1 MFFQK
6 GIDLTK
12 KDIVSV
18 IHTGRVEQ
26 PPVASSFIEAVKREL
41 EIVVV
46 ACYVQS
52 YERMVIPDEPEGGR
66 FFRFPF
72 RKVKPL
78 LPEHP
83 EFERRMELTIYLDAP
98 LKSCRQQ
105 MTRMVKKQM
114 IALFLQ
120 TLAEHG
126 ITVPYPRLLTNAE
139 FEAYG
144 FNGKRPEE
152 RDNGVIVQPVEPVP
166 ERYDLTYDSFPGL
179 VFWNVYSDSCGG
191 IQCYLRERKEYP
203 SIRVYCQWDKAQEQ
217 ETIWLCFSFRWE
229 IEQFLS
235 RPDAAEIRADCLK
248 IIARHDPWGFV
259 TNANYHPI
267 LKVWN
272 ELSEDTQLCLLRG

>member
-6 GIDLTK
+6 GIELTK

-18 IHTGRVEQ
+18 IHTGRAEQ
-26 PPVASSFIEAVKREL
+26 TPVASSFIETVEREL
-41 EIVVV
+41 GIVVV

-52 YERMVIPDEPEGGR
+52 YERMIIPETPDKTQ
-66 FFRFPF
+66 FLRFPF
-72 RKVKPL
+72 HKKKPL

-83 EFERRMELTIYLDAP
+83 EFERRMELTVYPDAP

-105 MTRMVKKQM
+105 MTRAVKSRMV
-114 IALFLQ
+114 ALFLQ

-126 ITVPYPRLLTNAE
+126 ITVPYPRLLTNEE

-152 RDNGVIVQPVEPVP
+152 RDNSVILQPEGPVP
-166 ERYDLTYDSFPGL
+166 ERYDVIYDSFPGL
-179 VFWNVYSDSCGG
+179 VFWHVYSDSCSG
-191 IQCYLRERKEYP
+191 IQRYLRERKDYP
-203 SIRVYCQWDKAQEQ
+203 SIRVYCQWDKEQEQ

-259 TNANYHPI
+259 SDANYRPV

-272 ELSEDTQLCLLRG
+272 ELSEETRGCLLRG

>member
-26 PPVASSFIEAVKREL
+26 TPVASSFIEAVKREL

-98 LKSCRQQ
+98 LKSC
-105 MTRMVKKQM
+105 
-114 IALFLQ
+114 
-120 TLAEHG
+120 G
-126 ITVPYPRLLTNAE
+126 
-139 FEAYG
+139 
-144 FNGKRPEE
+144 
-152 RDNGVIVQPVEPVP
+152 
-166 ERYDLTYDSFPGL
+166 
-179 VFWNVYSDSCGG
+179 
-191 IQCYLRERKEYP
+191 
-203 SIRVYCQWDKAQEQ
+203 
-217 ETIWLCFSFRWE
+217 
-229 IEQFLS
+229 S
-235 RPDAAEIRADCLK
+235 R
-248 IIARHDPWGFV
+248 
-259 TNANYHPI
+259 
-267 LKVWN
+267 
-272 ELSEDTQLCLLRG
+272 

>member
-6 GIDLTK
+6 GIELTP

-26 PPVASSFIEAVKREL
+26 TPVASSFIETVEREL
-41 EIVVV
+41 GIVVV

-52 YERMVIPDEPEGGR
+52 YERMVIPEESKRRR
-66 FFRFPF
+66 FFQFQV
-72 RKVKPL
+72 RKAKL
-78 LPEHP
+78 LLQEHP
-83 EFERRMELTIYLDAP
+83 EFERRMELTVYLDAP

-105 MTRMVKKQM
+105 MIRAVKSRMV
-114 IALFLQ
+114 ALFLQ

-126 ITVPYPRLLTNAE
+126 ITVPYPRLLTNEE

-152 RDNGVIVQPVEPVP
+152 RDNSVIVQPDGPVP

-179 VFWNVYSDSCGG
+179 VFWHVYSDSCSG
-191 IQCYLRERKEYP
+191 IQRYLRERKDYP
-203 SIRVYCQWDKAQEQ
+203 SIRVYCQWDKEQEQ

-248 IIARHDPWGFV
+248 IIARHDPWGLV
-259 TNANYHPI
+259 SDANYRPV

-272 ELSEDTQLCLLRG
+272 ELSEETRGCLLRG

>member
-6 GIDLTK
+6 GIELTK

-26 PPVASSFIEAVKREL
+26 TPVASSFIETVEREL
-41 EIVVV
+41 GIVVV

-52 YERMVIPDEPEGGR
+52 YERMVIPEEPERGR
-66 FFRFPF
+66 FFRFQV

-83 EFERRMELTIYLDAP
+83 EFERQMELTVYPDAP

-105 MTRMVKKQM
+105 MTRAVKSRMV
-114 IALFLQ
+114 ALFLQ

-152 RDNGVIVQPVEPVP
+152 RDNSVIVQP
-166 ERYDLTYDSFPGL
+166 DGL
-179 VFWNVYSDSCGG
+179 CRSGM
-191 IQCYLRERKEYP
+191 I
-203 SIRVYCQWDKAQEQ
+203 
-217 ETIWLCFSFRWE
+217 
-229 IEQFLS
+229 
-235 RPDAAEIRADCLK
+235 
-248 IIARHDPWGFV
+248 
-259 TNANYHPI
+259 
-267 LKVWN
+267 
-272 ELSEDTQLCLLRG
+272 